1 MRLGT
6 NYPSGP
12 LEWGER
18 IGLDHVLHTLDAL
31 NAAVPDGRYRA
42 VPLLRAAGG
51 ARRQLLRRRVIEGL
65 LPDRYRAVVFD
76 MDGLLLDTELLWHEA
91 EAELFARHGAEFSWD
106 DKMAVI
112 GSSFSFTADYFAD
125 RLGLPR
131 ERGPGLVD
139 EMVSLMEAQ
148 LREQVD
154 GRPGAVELVERLRGR
169 TRLGLASNSP
179 RHLVDAAL
187 ATARITDAF
196 DAIVTSDDVAES
208 KPAPDIYLLACERL
222 GVQPAD
228 ALALEDSASGIAAAK
243 AAGLTCIAVPQFAE
257 TDVSAADRVIDSL
270 EDLLAET

>member
-1 MRLGT
+1 MAL
-6 NYPSGP
+6 SG
-12 LEWGER
+12 R
-18 IGLDHVLHTLDAL
+18 F
-31 NAAVPDGRYRA
+31 
-42 VPLLRAAGG
+42 
-51 ARRQLLRRRVIEGL
+51 
-65 LPDRYRAVVFD
+65 RAVVFD
-76 MDGLLLDTELLWHEA
+76 MDGLLLDTETLWHEA
-91 EAELFARHGAEFSWD
+91 EVELFARHGGEFTWD

-131 ERGPGLVD
+131 EQGPALVD
-139 EMVSLMEAQ
+139 EMVRLMEAQ
-148 LREQVD
+148 LREQVE

-179 RHLVDAAL
+179 RHLVDSAL

-222 GVQPAD
+222 GVDPAD

>member
-1 MRLGT
+1 
-6 NYPSGP
+6 
-12 LEWGER
+12 
-18 IGLDHVLHTLDAL
+18 
-31 NAAVPDGRYRA
+31 
-42 VPLLRAAGG
+42 
-51 ARRQLLRRRVIEGL
+51 VIEVL

-76 MDGLLLDTELLWHEA
+76 MDGLLLDTELLWHRA
-91 EAELFARHGAEFSWD
+91 ETELFARHGAEFSWD

-112 GSSFSFTADYFAD
+112 GSSFSFTADYFVD

-131 ERGPGLVD
+131 DEGPALVD

-169 TRLGLASNSP
+169 TQLGLASNSP
-179 RHLVDAAL
+179 RHLVDSAL

-196 DAIVTSDDVAES
+196 AAIVTSDDVAES

-222 GVQPAD
+222 GVDPAD